1 MPQSLQVKVGVVGD
15 TSKIKQQ
22 IKDLQA
28 DMLKVDV
35 SVDTAQAEKKL
46 NALVQKYNAKKITLD
61 VDVGTGKNSGKN
73 SIVSNLTKQLNSAEK
88 QLYSFSEKAAKALSS
103 GKINQPAYDDLKKRI
118 TEAEHQF
125 SSLRQESNLT
135 ANDLSKLADVQRQL
149 DQAFSKA
156 KIQNTLDAVN
166 GSTDTF
172 SKNIDAMESKVK
184 RMRDTFERW
193 VMSNARVSQS
203 ASGDL
208 QNLRNQFTNIL
219 SDLSNKK
226 NVDPGVIR
234 QLGDD
239 ISAFKTKAQEAGMT
253 GTTAFGRFS
262 SKVKELGTYLMTSH
276 LFMTFING
284 AQMVVQNVREIDS
297 AMTELR
303 KVTDASNARFAQ
315 SFDTAASSAQQ
326 YGMKVSEIIQATA
339 DWSRLGYSLDQA
351 ERLAQV
357 TALYK
362 NVGDN
367 MEMETASQ
375 SLISTLQGFQ
385 LTADQAESVIDKFNE
400 VSNNYAISS
409 EDIGIALQRS
419 AASFNVA
426 NTDLSQAI
434 ALVTG
439 TQEVVQDSSR
449 VGNMWKTKFCLYV
462 QKCA

>member
-22 IKDLQA
+22 IKDLKSSKLQVNVEINTKQA
-28 DMLKVDV
+28 
-35 SVDTAQAEKKL
+35 QKKL
-46 NALVQKYNAKKITLD
+46 DALIKQYNAKKINLN
-61 VDVGTGKNSGKN
+61 VDVGTGKNTGKN
-73 SIVSNLTKQLNSAEK
+73 SIASNLTKQLNSAEK
-88 QLYSFSEKAAKALSS
+88 QLRSFSERAAKALSS
-103 GKINQPAYDDLKKRI
+103 GKISQTAYDSLNAKI
-118 TEAEHQF
+118 EETESQF

-135 ANDLSKLADVQRQL
+135 ANDLSKLSDVQRQL

-156 KIQNTLDAVN
+156 KIQNMLDSAN
-166 GSTDTF
+166 SSTDTF
-172 SKNIDAMESKVK
+172 NKNIDAMQSKVK
-184 RMRDTFERW
+184 RMRDSFERW
-193 VMSNARVSQS
+193 VISNQRVAQFGGS
-203 ASGDL
+203 DL
-208 QNLRNQFTNIL
+208 NSIRDQFTNL
-219 SDLSNKK
+219 LNDLTNNKS
-226 NVDPGVIR
+226 VDSSAIR
-234 QLGDD
+234 KLGDD
-239 ISAFKTKAQEAGMT
+239 VSAFKTKAQEAGLT
-253 GTTAFGRFS
+253 GVTAFGRFS

-303 KVTDASNARFAQ
+303 KVTDASNARFSQ
-315 SFDTAASSAQQ
+315 SFDTAASSAQK
-326 YGMKVSEIIQATA
+326 YGMKVNEIIQATA